1 MLAAGMTSMM
11 SLVATRA
18 SARVTTMPARVAASM
33 SSAVPS
39 SACKYRRSTEDKD
52 YADD

>member
-1 MLAAGMTSMM
+1 
-11 SLVATRA
+11 
-18 SARVTTMPARVAASM
+18 MPARVATSM
-33 SSAVPS
+33 PSSGVPS